1 MRLTARD
8 VSYRYGGARARCRG
22 CGGRPA
28 VPLARELAVGGVS
41 LEVESG
47 RALGLMGRTGSGKS
61 TLLELLAGLLRPAAG
76 EVLLDG
82 ADVCLDRAARSRLER
97 ERGMVFQL
105 PERQFFELT
114 VEREV
119 TYALRQRGEKGGA
132 AREAAAWAL
141 GLVGLDLGV
150 IGDRSPFALSGGQ
163 QRRVAL
169 ASVLAARPR
178 LLLLDEPTAGL
189 DPDARCDCLTAIRA
203 CVADGAAVVMAS
215 HDADAVAHVC
225 DEVALL
231 DEGSLVLAGPTRDL
245 LGNAALMREHG
256 LDGCQ
261 PARAA
266 AALADAGVGV
276 PGGVL
281 TTEELVGQIADAL
294 LARRG
299 AGGGEAR
306 A

>member
-8 VSYRYGGARARCRG
+8 VSYRYGGAHAGRGARGVRTAG
-22 CGGRPA
+22 PH
-28 VPLARELAVGGVS
+28 VRELAVGGVS

-47 RALGLMGRTGSGKS
+47 HALGLMGRTGSGKS
-61 TLLELLAGLLRPAAG
+61 TLLELLAGLSRPISG

-82 ADVCLDRAARSRLER
+82 SSVWRDRAARAALER
-97 ERGMVFQL
+97 ERGVVFQL
-105 PERQFFELT
+105 PERQFFEPT

-119 TYALRQRGEKGGA
+119 TYACRRRGEKGEAARGA
-132 AREAAAWAL
+132 AARAL
-141 GLVGLDLGV
+141 SLVGLDLGL
-150 IGDRSPFALSGGQ
+150 IGDKSPFALSGGQ
-163 QRRVAL
+163 QRRVAI

-189 DPDARCDCLTAIRA
+189 DPDARCDCLAAIRA
-203 CVADGAAVVMAS
+203 CAAGGTAVVMAS

-231 DEGSLVLAGPTRDL
+231 DDGRLVLAGPTRDL
-245 LGNAALMREHG
+245 LGDAPLMRGHG

-266 AALADAGVGV
+266 AALAEAGVDV

-281 TTEELVGQIADAL
+281 TTEELVGQIAEAL
-294 LARRG
+294 LARPG
-299 AGGGEAR
+299 TGGGEAH